1 LTCLNQNNAQD
12 DSLSGILSSV
22 DIATTKNLDDLVK
35 TGETLLK
42 KPVSRIN
49 LETGICEVANN
60 ETNEEALKRYQTIKF

>member
-1 LTCLNQNNAQD
+1 LNQNNAQD